1 LFDKAF
7 LQAHAN
13 PCESPLIRTN
23 PHQKGAR
30 IRRESACLIICHPLL
45 LARLVTHIWPIV
57 VHCLSLLRITIM
69 DCARHCP
76 QCGLDSE
83 RTQNGRLPP
92 WELAKA
98 LAFHTVIAAVCDHL
112 GQAAPELWS
121 LNCSPLRGLA
131 APDRA
136 NVARFRDA
144 PLVPGRMPALSSR
157 GGSRGLMMVA
167 CTETITIPSS
177 GPGSHPGRAAAG
189 RARFEARGFREEE

>member
-1 LFDKAF
+1 MLEYMSSVTFGSVGYPYMAHSRALF
-7 LQAHAN
+7 
-13 PCESPLIRTN
+13 ESPTD
-23 PHQKGAR
+23 HQTRAERKNGA
-30 IRRESACLIICHPLL
+30 EQTPFFL
-45 LARLVTHIWPIV
+45 
-57 VHCLSLLRITIM
+57 LSL
-69 DCARHCP
+69 
-76 QCGLDSE
+76 
-83 RTQNGRLPP
+83 NY
-92 WELAKA
+92 
-98 LAFHTVIAAVCDHL
+98 
-112 GQAAPELWS
+112 
-121 LNCSPLRGLA
+121 SPLRGLA